1 MAVDRLGTTIAP
13 GQVMLL
19 AGRVLFVDG
28 DQVSIVIG
36 DTNNLVVKCKAGDV
50 VQVDAATAGGGGGVT
65 DHGALT
71 GLADDD
77 HTQYARI
84 DGSRNFT
91 GSQGTTSYPSA
102 DTHLT
107 PRIYVENRLG
117 ETIIAATL
125 LFQAL
130 NANLTALSALTSA
143 ANKLPYFTGSGA
155 AALTDLSSWVRA
167 NLLNVAD
174 ATAARSAISAAA
186 ASHGHDGVDIVID
199 DSEFTG
205 AFAGQG
211 ITDVQALATWLDAN
225 LGA

>member
-1 MAVDRLGTTIAP
+1 MAVDRLGNTIAA
-13 GQVMLL
+13 GQVLLL
-19 AGRVLFVDG
+19 AGRVLYIDG
-28 DQVSIVIG
+28 DEIS
-36 DTNNLVVKCKAGDV
+36 LVVGNNNSLTVKVKAGDV

-71 GLADDD
+71 GLGDDD

-107 PRIYVENRLG
+107 PRIYVENRLS
-117 ETIIAATL
+117 ETIVAATL

-143 ANKLPYFTGSGA
+143 ANKLPYFTGSGT
-155 AALTDLSSWVRA
+155 AALADLSSWIRT
-167 NLLNVAD
+167 NLLNVGSQSD
-174 ATAARSAISAAA
+174 ARTALDAARTA
-186 ASHGHDGVDIVID
+186 HGHAAVDITID

-205 AFAGQG
+205 ALAGQG
-211 ITDVQALATWLDAN
+211 ITDVQSLATWLDAN